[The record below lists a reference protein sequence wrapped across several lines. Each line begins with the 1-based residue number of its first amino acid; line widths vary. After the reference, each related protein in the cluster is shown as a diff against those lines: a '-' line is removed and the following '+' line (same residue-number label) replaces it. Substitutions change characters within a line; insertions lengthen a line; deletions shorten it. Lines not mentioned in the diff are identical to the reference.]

1 MPYKKIADML
11 RYKLAMHGIE
21 LVGVS
26 EAYTSRT
33 SPKAESVDK
42 AHADK
47 SNRIQRGLYK
57 DGTDIFNADSVG
69 AYNIMRVYLKK
80 HKKSAVLKYDRLS
93 SPTKEAV

>member
-1 MPYKKIADML
+1 MKAPFCISKGDGMPYKKIADML

-42 AHADK
+42 
-47 SNRIQRGLYK
+47 
-57 DGTDIFNADSVG
+57 GT
-69 AYNIMRVYLKK
+69 R
-80 HKKSAVLKYDRLS
+80 
-93 SPTKEAV
+93 